1 MELHYSLCSKR
12 TKGSEIR
19 EVLKYTRLPGVIS
32 FAGGLPDPSLF
43 PLEDIS
49 RITSEILRDKG
60 FLALQYGPTQGEAE
74 MLEAL
79 QYHMEMFGEKATREN
94 LCVTSSSQQGL
105 DLVALTHLDPVD
117 EIIMELP
124 SYLGAIQAF
133 ERSGAVMHGIPL
145 ERDGMNI
152 DILEELVL
160 RKEKEGVK
168 LRFIYLIP
176 DYQNPAGVVM
186 SLAKRKRLLEISKRF
201 NIPVIEDS
209 PYREICF
216 CGEVLPSFWTLS
228 GGEGVIQLKTFSK
241 MLFPGMRMGWITAKP
256 EVASKLALMKQSV
269 DLCTPTF
276 NQLIIARYIMEN
288 RMKETIKRAVELY
301 RQKNAV
307 MITALRE
314 FMPDYIHWTEP
325 DGGMFLWVTLP
336 EVWNAADLLKLAAD
350 KGVVF
355 VTGRPF
361 HCNEQGAHTLRLNFS
376 FPSVEQIRLGIERL
390 ANTIRDYAGS

>member
-49 RITSEILRDKG
+49 RITSEILKEKG

-105 DLVALTHLDPVD
+105 DLVALTHLDPGD
-117 EIIMELP
+117 EIVMELP

-145 ERDGMNI
+145 ENDGMNI
-152 DILEELVL
+152 DLLEELVL

-186 SLAKRKRLLEISKRF
+186 SLTKRKRLLEISKRH
-201 NIPVIEDS
+201 NIPIIEDS

-228 GGEGVIQLKTFSK
+228 GGEGVIQLRTFSK
-241 MLFPGMRMGWITAKP
+241 MLFPGMRMGWITAEP
-256 EVASKLALMKQSV
+256 EVATKLALMKQSV

-276 NQLIIARYIMEN
+276 NQLIIARFIMEN
-288 RMKETIKRAVELY
+288 RMKDTIKRAVELY

-314 FMPDYIHWTEP
+314 FMPDYVHWTEP

-336 EVWNAADLLKLAAD
+336 ESWNAADLVKLAAD

-361 HCNEQGAHTLRLNFS
+361 HCNEQGANTLRLNYS

-390 ANTIRDYAGS
+390 ATAIRNYAGH

>member
-43 PLEDIS
+43 PLNDIS
-49 RITSEILRDKG
+49 RITAEILKDKG
-60 FLALQYGPTQGEAE
+60 FLALQYGPTQGESE

-79 QYHMEMFGEKATREN
+79 IYHMEMFGEKAGRDN

-105 DLVALTHLDPVD
+105 DLVALTHLDPGD
-117 EIIMELP
+117 EVVMELP

-145 ERDGMNI
+145 EADGMNMEM
-152 DILEELVL
+152 LEELL
-160 RKEKEGVK
+160 LQKEKEGTK
-168 LRFIYLIP
+168 IRFIYVIP
-176 DYQNPAGVVM
+176 DFQNPAGVVM
-186 SLAKRKRLLEISKRF
+186 SLGKRQKLVELSRRF
-201 NIPVIEDS
+201 QIPLVEDS

-216 CGEVLPSFWTLS
+216 CGQVLPSLWTLS

-241 MLFPGMRMGWITAKP
+241 MLFPGMRLGWITAEP
-256 EVASKLALMKQSV
+256 EVAAKLALMKQSV

-276 NQLIIARYIMEN
+276 NQLIVARYIMEN
-288 RMKETIKRAVELY
+288 RMKETIGRAVELY
-301 RQKNAV
+301 RRKNAV
-307 MITALRE
+307 MVSALRE

-336 EVWNAADLLKLAAD
+336 EGWNAADMIKMAAD
-350 KGVVF
+350 RGVVF

-361 HCNEQGAHTLRLNFS
+361 HCNEQGANTLRLNFS
-376 FPSVEQIRLGIERL
+376 FPTPEQIRTGIERL
-390 ANTIRDYAGS
+390 AQTIRDYAAR

>member
-49 RITSEILRDKG
+49 RITSEILKEKG

-105 DLVALTHLDPVD
+105 DLVALTHLDPGD
-117 EIIMELP
+117 EIVMELP

-145 ERDGMNI
+145 ENDGMNI
-152 DILEELVL
+152 DLLEELVL

-186 SLAKRKRLLEISKRF
+186 SLTKRKRLLEISKRH
-201 NIPVIEDS
+201 NIPIIEDS

-228 GGEGVIQLKTFSK
+228 GGEGVIQLRTFSK
-241 MLFPGMRMGWITAKP
+241 MLFPGMRMGWITAEP
-256 EVASKLALMKQSV
+256 EVATKLALMKQSV

-276 NQLIIARYIMEN
+276 NQLIIARFIMEN
-288 RMKETIKRAVELY
+288 RMKDTIKRAVELY

-314 FMPDYIHWTEP
+314 FMPDYVHWTEP

-336 EVWNAADLLKLAAD
+336 ETWNAADLVKLAAD

-361 HCNEQGAHTLRLNFS
+361 HCNEQGANTLRLNYS

-390 ANTIRDYAGS
+390 ATAIRNYAGH